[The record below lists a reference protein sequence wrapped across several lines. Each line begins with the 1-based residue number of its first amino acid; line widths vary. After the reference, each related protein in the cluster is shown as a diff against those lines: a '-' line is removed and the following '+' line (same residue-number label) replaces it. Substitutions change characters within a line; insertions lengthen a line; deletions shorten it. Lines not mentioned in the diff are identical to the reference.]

1 MAVSLYPLSVGP
13 SPLSIHGLSPVSVSV
28 SSQTNEWAT
37 PAQGAQRGPI
47 RRSRAGRPGSH
58 QGGGGERGEEGPETR
73 ALTNFGK
80 RSVIN

>member
-1 MAVSLYPLSVGP
+1 MGDTGAGGEARPD
-13 SPLSIHGLSPVSVSV
+13 
-28 SSQTNEWAT
+28 T
-37 PAQGAQRGPI
+37 PEPGGA
-47 RRSRAGRPGSH
+47 PGSH